1 MRRCSA
7 LADGDLGS
15 CAGAFDWFDAS
26 AAEESSSKRVLFGEV
41 LRVLMMNVERL
52 WNTDVRGVREGS
64 FGCEMSCGESGMME
78 ISVPKLGIKVSPCC
92 LLLFLCY
99 VRIYER
105 SEFEA

>member
-1 MRRCSA
+1 ME
-7 LADGDLGS
+7 S
-15 CAGAFDWFDAS
+15 CAEAFDWSDAL

-41 LRVLMMNVERL
+41 GRVLMMNVERL
-52 WNTDVRGVREGS
+52 RGTDVRGAKESS
-64 FGCEMSCGESGMME
+64 FGCEMSLGEFKMME